1 MHFFVGVSPFSGMPD
16 LPLHAQIR
24 PQGQPPTKAKMFLFS
39 VGASP
44 CSRMPDLLL
53 RAQIRPQGQPPT
65 SPRVV
70 QGPCYG

>member
-1 MHFFVGVSPFSGMPD
+1 MH
-16 LPLHAQIR
+16 
-24 PQGQPPTKAKMFLFS
+24 LF

-65 SPRVV
+65 KAKTFLFSVGASPCSRMPDLLLRAQIWPQGQPPTSPRVV